1 MTDLE
6 AALVEL
12 AGALEACTLPYVVI
26 GGLAV
31 SLSGE
36 PRATLDVDVSVWAA
50 PERLPGAIDCLC
62 ARFRALRSNPHEFV
76 ERHRVL
82 PIATASGIRA
92 DVVFA
97 AIPAE
102 QEIIRRAVRKRIGDR
117 MIPVASVEDLLFMKL
132 LSTREK
138 YKADAAALFRRH
150 GKSLDRAYLVP
161 KLREAAESLDRPEIL
176 DWFRD
181 TASSG

>member
-1 MTDLE
+1 MTSLE
-6 AALVEL
+6 AALLEL
-12 AGALEACTLPYVVI
+12 AGALEDCRLPYALI

-50 PERLPGAIDCLC
+50 PDQLGAAIDCLC
-62 ARFRALRSNPHEFV
+62 ARFRALRANPHQFV
-76 ERHRVL
+76 EKHRVL
-82 PIATASGIRA
+82 PIATAAGVRA

-97 AIPAE
+97 AISAE
-102 QEIIRRAVRKRIGDR
+102 REMIQRAVLKQVGDR

-138 YKADAAALFRRH
+138 DTSDAAALFRRF
-150 GKSLDRAYLVP
+150 GSSLDRGYLVP
-161 KLREAAESLDRPEIL
+161 KLKEAADALDRPDIL
-176 DWFRD
+176 AWF
-181 TASSG
+181 GEVE